1 VIRVSTIKVLAVY
14 WALLA
19 FGITMYT
26 GIRSDSLEMLAPVW
40 LGTFVGTVVGQVLAL
55 RNARGWFLLLV
66 TVGGGMLWIP
76 QLPDSMPVDP
86 VWMAYVPATLC
97 AYWALGDR
105 TSLLAFWFPAMIW
118 MLSILDGTSPNA
130 MPDSTGLVLLGTLV
144 LLFVVYLRVREERR
158 IALWRTVAPS
168 PLAVVKPPVLLHEGA
183 DGKLPRIAWTVVM
196 SALGFAAT
204 MWLAPRMWKA
214 ETFDGG
220 HFESASREIQM
231 GVPCCPR
238 HAIAPATR
246 GRLKEYFNLG
256 RSHQKIGEPDHE
268 VGCRVCPSRGG
279 ASGVDAP
286 EIKIQR
292 EPIAGYYTGGDYEPT
307 FHDPAYV
314 GGTRDGVVVAGTDG
328 TPYVAPAP
336 YVPSPPTRFP
346 MQGEPPMT
354 RPQLP
359 APRVEPA
366 PHVAPPP
373 HVTPPP
379 RVVPPPPPHV
389 APPPRVAPAPHVAPV
404 PPPPPPPPPV
414 VAATP
419 PSPVV
424 VPTPPSPAIAPSK
437 LDAPEL
443 AGEQPPAIRAPSHNP
458 GVVLRWAA
466 ILLGTL
472 LLGQLIA
479 LVLRPVR
486 RAIALRHLERPFWD
500 ETVDQRVS
508 NAWQLVLIGLRDGGW
523 RTTAYESPVALAK
536 RVDLPGL
543 DRCATILERARHG
556 IGIDHDDLAEMT
568 TSAAGVYRAA
578 RTHATPFAR
587 TVAWLRWP
595 LA

>member
-1 VIRVSTIKVLAVY
+1 VTRASTIKVLAVY

-26 GIRSDSLEMLAPVW
+26 GIRSDALEVLAPVW

-55 RNARGWFLLLV
+55 RSARGWFLLLV
-66 TVGGGMLWIP
+66 IVGGGMLWIP
-76 QLPDSMPVDP
+76 QLPDTIALHP
-86 VWMAYVPATLC
+86 VWMAYVPAALC
-97 AYWALGDR
+97 GYWALGDR

-118 MLSILDGTSPNA
+118 MLSILDGTGPNA
-130 MPDSTGLVLLGTLV
+130 VPDATGLLLLGALA

-168 PLAVVKPPVLLHEGA
+168 PLAVVKPTVLLHEGA
-183 DGKLPRIAWTVVM
+183 SGKLPRIAWTVVM

-204 MWLAPRMWKA
+204 MWLAPRLWQA

-220 HFESASREIQM
+220 HFESASRQIQF

-246 GRLKEYFNLG
+246 GRLKEYFDLG
-256 RSHQKIGEPDHE
+256 RGHEKIGEPEHE
-268 VGCRVCPSRGG
+268 VGCRVCRGG

-286 EIKIQR
+286 EIQIKP
-292 EPIAGYYTGGDYEPT
+292 ELVYGYTGGDYASTFEEPGS
-307 FHDPAYV
+307 V
-314 GGTRDGVVVAGTDG
+314 GGTGGGVVGAGTG
-328 TPYVAPAP
+328 GTATGYPETAPTPYVP
-336 YVPSPPTRFP
+336 YVPYPPTHYAPQIRDEPPAVVERPQRQPVRTSPP
-346 MQGEPPMT
+346 
-354 RPQLP
+354 
-359 APRVEPA
+359 PRPA

-373 HVTPPP
+373 
-379 RVVPPPPPHV
+379 R
-389 APPPRVAPAPHVAPV
+389 PHVAPV
-404 PPPPPPPPPV
+404 PPSPRASPPITPPPPPPRV
-414 VAATP
+414 ATP
-419 PSPVV
+419 PAPAVAPPKQPS
-424 VPTPPSPAIAPSK
+424 PPSEAPSK

-443 AGEQPPAIRAPSHNP
+443 AAAGAPEVRSPSKNP

-508 NAWQLVLIGLRDGGW
+508 NAWQLALIGLRDGGW
-523 RTTAYESPVALAK
+523 RTSAHESPAALAK

-556 IGIDHDDLAEMT
+556 IGIDHDDLADMT
-568 TSAAGVYRAA
+568 ASAAAVYRGA

>member
-1 VIRVSTIKVLAVY
+1 VTRASTIKVLAVY

-26 GIRSDSLEMLAPVW
+26 GIRSDSLEVLAPVW

-76 QLPDSMPVDP
+76 QLPDSIPVNP

-118 MLSILDGTSPNA
+118 MLSILDGTSPSA
-130 MPDSTGLVLLGTLV
+130 MPDSTGLILLGALA
-144 LLFVVYLRVREERR
+144 LLFVVFLRVREERR

-168 PLAVVKPPVLLHEGA
+168 PLAVVKPTVMLHEGA
-183 DGKLPRIAWTVVM
+183 NGKLPRIAWTVVM
-196 SALGFAAT
+196 SGLGFAAT

-220 HFESASREIQM
+220 HFASASQIQM

-246 GRLKEYFNLG
+246 GRLKEYFDLG
-256 RSHQKIGEPDHE
+256 RGHQKIGEPEHE
-268 VGCRVCPSRGG
+268 VGCRVCRGG
-279 ASGVDAP
+279 ASGIDGP
-286 EIKIQR
+286 EIQIQR
-292 EPIAGYYTGGDYEPT
+292 EPMVGYTGGDYEST
-307 FHDPAYV
+307 FPDPAYG
-314 GGTRDGVVVAGTDG
+314 GGTGVVAGDTDG
-328 TPYVAPAP
+328 TGYSGTPYIAPAP
-336 YVPSPPTRFP
+336 YAPSPPTHYP
-346 MQGEPPMT
+346 SQMPEQPPAT
-354 RPQLP
+354 RPHLI
-359 APRVEPA
+359 
-366 PHVAPPP
+366 PP
-373 HVTPPP
+373 TPPTP
-379 RVVPPPPPHV
+379 T
-389 APPPRVAPAPHVAPV
+389 PHVAPV
-404 PPPPPPPPPV
+404 PPARKIAPPPV

-419 PSPVV
+419 PTPVV
-424 VPTPPSPAIAPSK
+424 VPPTPPTPPAPTAAPSK
-437 LDAPEL
+437 LDAPEV
-443 AGEQPPAIRAPSHNP
+443 AGEQPPQVRAPSNNP

-523 RTTAYESPVALAK
+523 RTTAYESPAALAK

-556 IGIDHDDLAEMT
+556 IGIDHDDLADMT
-568 TSAAGVYRAA
+568 ASAAAVYRSA
-578 RTHATPFAR
+578 RTRATPFAR